1 MLEGNEKKKKRL
13 QRKKREKRM
22 SSLQSAAVCL
32 EQCLDHEELAGSE
45 PAKGAGLTNG
55 VIVMPADGTNG
66 PGLTAGNLMT
76 MTQANGVV
84 GQQNQQQQQSPAVVV
99 PADVLMESNNTTT
112 TTNTSTSSNA
122 SSIISQREPDA
133 DSIKMFVGQ
142 IPRDWSETDCRNLFL
157 EFGDIYS
164 LNVLRDKTT
173 GSSRGCC
180 FVTYF
185 TRRSAVEAQN
195 ALHNIKTLPGMHHPI
210 QMKPAD
216 SENRNERKL
225 FIGMLA
231 KKYTENDVR
240 LMFSAYGNIEEC
252 TVLRDASGQ
261 SKGKSSCHE
270 HSFQT
275 AHLIACFVLL
285 LPPFLPLAHEW
296 TFLLPAN
303 TCGTR
308 HRIHLL

>member
-1 MLEGNEKKKKRL
+1 
-13 QRKKREKRM
+13 M
-22 SSLQSAAVCL
+22 SSLQAAAVCL
-32 EQCLDHEELAGSE
+32 DQCLDHEDLQSNESAAT
-45 PAKGAGLTNG
+45 AKTTAGLTNG
-55 VIVMPADGTNG
+55 VIVMVPPDA
-66 PGLTAGNLMT
+66 PPGNLMS
-76 MTQANGVV
+76 MGGISGNGVV
-84 GQQNQQQQQSPAVVV
+84 VVGQPLSTS
-99 PADVLMESNNTTT
+99 ADVLMENSATG
-112 TTNTSTSSNA
+112 TNTSTSSNA

-142 IPRDWSETDCRNLFL
+142 IPRDWSETECRNLFL
-157 EFGDIYS
+157 EFGEIYS

-261 SKGKSSCHE
+261 SKGESHD
-270 HSFQT
+270 
-275 AHLIACFVLL
+275 V
-285 LPPFLPLAHEW
+285 PVP
-296 TFLLPAN
+296 
-303 TCGTR
+303 
-308 HRIHLL
+308 

>member
-1 MLEGNEKKKKRL
+1 
-13 QRKKREKRM
+13 M
-22 SSLQSAAVCL
+22 SLSLDSAPP
-32 EQCLDHEELAGSE
+32 QQQPRDDMAG
-45 PAKGAGLTNG
+45 GVGGL
-55 VIVMPADGTNG
+55 
-66 PGLTAGNLMT
+66 GL
-76 MTQANGVV
+76 ANGSSDALA
-84 GQQNQQQQQSPAVVV
+84 QPLVV
-99 PADVLMESNNTTT
+99 PQQPAPTPTDVLMESAGGTTT
-112 TTNTSTSSNA
+112 TSTSSAA
-122 SSIISQREPDA
+122 SSIVSQREPDV

-142 IPRDWSETDCRNLFL
+142 IPRDWSESDCRNLFL

-173 GSSRGCC
+173 GASRGCC

-185 TRRSAVEAQN
+185 ARRAAVEAQN

-240 LMFSAYGNIEEC
+240 LMFAPYGNIEEC

-261 SKGKSSCHE
+261 SKGTSCP
-270 HSFQT
+270 
-275 AHLIACFVLL
+275 C
-285 LPPFLPLAHEW
+285 
-296 TFLLPAN
+296 
-303 TCGTR
+303 
-308 HRIHLL
+308 